1 MAKISAADE
10 NSYFPETSAHMHPV
24 SDLVALRINSDS
36 KPHNMK
42 IANLQKGLILLYKGV
57 EVIGEGT
64 GFGVPIAKY
73 MDETVFSGSSSL
85 HVRTFKN
92 IVEIQKEF
100 VMDLVTRDTL
110 RNLKLENPKIR
121 TLLDYIST
129 LYKKQ
134 YQSHVLFARSMLLTR
149 SLLFKFGIKSTFK
162 RGTQKGIVVVK
173 YTIEKNRVLVNID
186 FSLLERT
193 NLGKIFVLNEQGAQ
207 FFRTYSD
214 SESLKLNDEE
224 IGAWNDVTT
233 KSAKITNEQEKI
245 GFSLKNIEG
254 IKLRRGRELIRG
266 SLDWIGLDYELGTE
280 HSNFEYEIEVL
291 GGNDADD

>member
-1 MAKISAADE
+1 MAKNRTANE

-24 SDLVALRINSDS
+24 SDSVALRIHSDT

-73 MDETVFSGSSSL
+73 IDETVFSGSSSL
-85 HVRTFKN
+85 HVRTFEN

-110 RNLKLENPKIR
+110 RNLKLENSKIR

-134 YQSHVLFARSMLLTR
+134 YQGHVLFARSILLAR

-162 RGTQKGIVVVK
+162 RGTQKGVVVVK
-173 YTIEKNRVLVNID
+173 YTIERNRVLVNID

-214 SESLKLNDEE
+214 SESLQLNDEE
-224 IGAWNDVTT
+224 IGAWNDVTSQ
-233 KSAKITNEQEKI
+233 SAKITNEKEKI
-245 GFSLKNIEG
+245 GFCLKNIEG
-254 IKLRRGRELIRG
+254 TKLRRGRELITG
-266 SLDWIGLDYELGTE
+266 SLDWIGLDYELGAE
-280 HSNFEYEIEVL
+280 YSNFEYEIEVL
-291 GGNDADD
+291 GVTI

>member
-1 MAKISAADE
+1 MAKNSAANE
-10 NSYFPETSAHMHPV
+10 SSYSPETSAIMHLV
-24 SDLVALRINSDS
+24 SDSVALRIHSDT

-42 IANLQKGLILLYKGV
+42 TANLQKGLILLYKGV

-73 MDETVFSGSSSL
+73 IDETVFSGSSSI
-85 HVRTFKN
+85 HVRTFEN

-134 YQSHVLFARSMLLTR
+134 YQSHVLFARSILLAR
-149 SLLFKFGIKSTFK
+149 SLLFKFGIKSTFE
-162 RGTQKGIVVVK
+162 RGTQKGVVIVK
-173 YTIEKNRVLVNID
+173 YTIERNRVLVNID

-224 IGAWNDVTT
+224 IGAWNDVTSQ
-233 KSAKITNEQEKI
+233 SAKITNEQEKV
-245 GFSLKNIEG
+245 GFCLKNIEG
-254 IKLRRGRELIRG
+254 TKLRRGRELIMG
-266 SLDWIGLDYELGTE
+266 SLDWIGLDYELGAE
-280 HSNFEYEIEVL
+280 YSNFEYEIEVL
-291 GGNDADD
+291 GVSI